1 MPVAEE
7 AAIGAAAGARRG
19 SRAPRKTRA
28 RTPILVVDDDPQM
41 LRYVRDALA
50 AGGYAPLLTG
60 NLEELPGLVRTHRPR
75 LVLLD
80 LRLPGTDGIELM
92 ERIPELGD
100 LPVIFISAY
109 DRDETIV
116 RALDAGA
123 ADYIVKPFSPTEL
136 TARVRAA
143 LRRRAAPEPFLLG
156 ELAIGYDER
165 RVTVAGRP
173 VELTATE
180 FELLRVLSINAG
192 QVVRYDSL
200 MRPAWGG
207 RAQDSGD
214 PKLVRAVVKRL
225 RRKLEDDTASRQAVE
240 GGKSDVPLLG
250 AARLRSAASGS
261 TRSLPAPSPLGPAGP
276 SAAQSIPALQRRQGS
291 SAIERGLA
299 VLLRLVSDG
308 VRNGAELG
316 RAGKHPV
323 VQHPLYVRHV
333 HGHEKLE
340 DPRNPARPGLRL
352 RLLNAV
358 RLAEAANVAQR
369 GQERPSFEVL
379 CRAPD
384 HRRPLRRHRHG
395 LHEVHSRP
403 TALGWPTALGL
414 EPLTLSRLVV
424 RHVIIC
430 G

>member
-1 MPVAEE
+1 MRP

-28 RTPILVVDDDPQM
+28 RTPILVVDDGPQM

-60 NLEELPGLVRTHRPR
+60 NPEELPGLVRTHRPR

-109 DRDETIV
+109 GRDETIV

-123 ADYIVKPFSPTEL
+123 ADYIVNPFSPTEL

-192 QVVRYDSL
+192 QVVRAKITSASSIL
-200 MRPAWGG
+200 LWAS
-207 RAQDSGD
+207 SGFSSYAMGATSSSIIRSMSRCES
-214 PKLVRAVVKRL
+214 VRFPC
-225 RRKLEDDTASRQAVE
+225 S
-240 GGKSDVPLLG
+240 
-250 AARLRSAASGS
+250 
-261 TRSLPAPSPLGPAGP
+261 
-276 SAAQSIPALQRRQGS
+276 
-291 SAIERGLA
+291 
-299 VLLRLVSDG
+299 
-308 VRNGAELG
+308 
-316 RAGKHPV
+316 
-323 VQHPLYVRHV
+323 
-333 HGHEKLE
+333 
-340 DPRNPARPGLRL
+340 
-352 RLLNAV
+352 
-358 RLAEAANVAQR
+358 
-369 GQERPSFEVL
+369 RPSRSSVE
-379 CRAPD
+379 RS
-384 HRRPLRRHRHG
+384 G
-395 LHEVHSRP
+395 
-403 TALGWPTALGL
+403 
-414 EPLTLSRLVV
+414 
-424 RHVIIC
+424 
-430 G
+430 